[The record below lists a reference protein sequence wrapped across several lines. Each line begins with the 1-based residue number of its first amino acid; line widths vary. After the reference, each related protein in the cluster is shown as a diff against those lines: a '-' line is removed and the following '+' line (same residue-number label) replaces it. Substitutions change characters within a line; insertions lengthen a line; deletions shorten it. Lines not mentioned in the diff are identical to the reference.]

1 MKKNWR
7 NMLQRKRILELLPKN
22 RKPIEERISASN
34 FDRKFHWQ
42 LGKEYFDGTR
52 KQGYGGYKYDGRW
65 APVAKFLIS
74 EYKLNNKSRVLEL
87 GCAKGFLLTEF
98 SKELPGVELWGLDIS
113 QYALNSVTITEN
125 MHLVQG
131 NFESLPFV
139 SDYFDLVISINS
151 IHNILTINETI
162 RALSEIGRV
171 TRNSVIS
178 VAAYRTV
185 EEKIFLN
192 NWAVVATTYLHENE
206 WVKIFELSGYQ
217 GDYDWFQPWNI

>member
-1 MKKNWR
+1 MKKNWK
-7 NMLQRKRILELLPKN
+7 NMLQRKRILDLLPKN
-22 RKPIEERISASN
+22 RKPIEERISATN

-65 APVAKFLIS
+65 APVAKFLTN
-74 EYKLNNKSRVLEL
+74 EYKLNNNSRVLEL
-87 GCAKGFLLTEF
+87 GCAKGFLLTEL
-98 SKELPGVELWGLDIS
+98 SNELPGVELWGLDIS
-113 QYALNSVTITEN
+113 QYALNSITITEN

-131 NFESLPFV
+131 NFESLPF
-139 SDYFDLVISINS
+139 SSNYFDLVISINS

-162 RALSEIGRV
+162 RAISEIRRV
-171 TRNSVIS
+171 ARNSVIS
-178 VAAYRTV
+178 VAAYRTE
-185 EEKIFLN
+185 EEKKFLN

-206 WVKIFELSGYQ
+206 WIKIFKLSGYQ